1 MKNIRVTGVLKLQDK
16 DNNNQEQSISIDG
29 IVDEFIS
36 VLSPSVPY
44 KYKPAQ
50 NGELHIILNSWES
63 LDSNIIKLDDRIK
76 NYCSNFC
83 IFGKTS
89 CPPECPLL
97 NSEIP

>member
-1 MKNIRVTGVLKLQDK
+1 MVGRRVTGVLKLQDK
-16 DNNNQEQSISIDG
+16 DNNQEQSISING
-29 IVDEFIS
+29 IVDESIS
-36 VLSPSVPY
+36 VLSPPSSYVY
-44 KYKPAQ
+44 KHVQ
-50 NGELHIILNSWES
+50 NGELHIVLNSWEL
-63 LDSNIIKLDDRIK
+63 LDSNIVKLDDRIK

>member
-1 MKNIRVTGVLKLQDK
+1 MVGRRVTGVLKLQDK

-29 IVDEFIS
+29 IVEESIS
-36 VLSPSVPY
+36 VLSPPSPY
-44 KYKPAQ
+44 VYKPAQ
-50 NGELHIILNSWES
+50 NGELHIILNSWEL

>member
-1 MKNIRVTGVLKLQDK
+1 MVGRRVTGVLKLQDK
-16 DNNNQEQSISIDG
+16 DNSQEQSISING
-29 IVDEFIS
+29 IVDESIS
-36 VLSPSVPY
+36 VLSPPSSDV
-44 KYKPAQ
+44 YKPAQ
-50 NGELHIILNSWES
+50 NGELHIVLNSWEL
-63 LDSNIIKLDDRIK
+63 LDSSIVKLDDRIK